1 MTAITLVAD
10 KVRPVNPES
19 AEIIP
24 CVAGATF
31 TRGLAA
37 YIIAATGKA
46 GIADANAAGLQQA
59 RGVALTPSA
68 DGQSVELLKKGK
80 CAGYDVSALDYD
92 APVYLSDTA
101 GAFDTAAGTLSVI
114 CGRVVPMSDADRTK
128 VIYFDFDWLRT
139 WA

>member
-10 KVRPVNPES
+10 KVRPINPES

-24 CVAGATF
+24 SIAGATL
-31 TRGLAA
+31 TRGLAG
-37 YIIAATGKA
+37 YIIAASGKI

-59 RGVALTPSA
+59 RGVVLTPSA
-68 DGQSVELLKKGK
+68 DGQAVELLKKGK
-80 CAGYDVSALDYD
+80 CAGFDVSALDYD

-114 CGRVVPMSDADRTK
+114 CGRVVPMSDNDRTK